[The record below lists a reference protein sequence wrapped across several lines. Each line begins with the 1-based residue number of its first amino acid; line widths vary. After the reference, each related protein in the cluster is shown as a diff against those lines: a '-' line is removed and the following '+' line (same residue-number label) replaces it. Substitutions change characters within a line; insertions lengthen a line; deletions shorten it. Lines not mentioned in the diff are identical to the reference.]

1 MNSQPV
7 LSKLAGQRRLAA
19 GGRVI
24 EIEPVEFI
32 AAGAGDSEIAVGPA
46 VGSGE
51 DFLQNRPC
59 LAIDRPIQ
67 PSLANG
73 LAGIARVEHEGT
85 LQ

>member
-1 MNSQPV
+1 M
-7 LSKLAGQRRLAA
+7 
-19 GGRVI
+19 I

-59 LAIDRPIQ
+59 LAIDRPIL
-67 PSLANG
+67 PSLADG
-73 LAGIARVEHEGT
+73 LAGIGG
-85 LQ
+85 